1 MAATYGSTAT
11 IYDGSTSLKAAKS
24 AQAIKLLNPS
34 ATDGVYWINLPT
46 VGATQIYC
54 LMDNKWDGGGWM
66 MAMKAAATGTTFQYT
81 ANYWTTANTLN
92 PSDNTRNAGDA
103 KYNTMNYFAARDMLA
118 LWPDISMSPVGG
130 SLPASGAWAWLQND
144 FYAGQNIVPI
154 TFWNTVDRW
163 FIGDAKLFPGWGSG
177 LGTMFSSQKDML
189 FYGYNYVN
197 GIVNTAPFFVTS
209 RARWGFGW
217 NENAEGLY
225 KGPYTQTQ
233 FSTAGGSDDALG
245 GIGLEHVQGSPTAFS
260 RLDSAGDVARCCTDY
275 LGINRQARVEV
286 YIR

>member
-1 MAATYGSTAT
+1 
-11 IYDGSTSLKAAKS
+11 
-24 AQAIKLLNPS
+24 
-34 ATDGVYWINLPT
+34 
-46 VGATQIYC
+46 
-54 LMDNKWDGGGWM
+54 
-66 MAMKAAATGTTFQYT
+66 MKAAATGTTFQYS

-177 LGTMFSSQKDML
+177 TGTMFSSQKDML
-189 FYGYNYVN
+189 FYGYNYRN
-197 GIVNTAPFFVTS
+197 FQEGSPYFVS
-209 RARWGFGW
+209 SKVRWGFGF
-217 NENAEGLY
+217 NENGEGLY
-225 KGPYTQTQ
+225 KGPYTQEQ
-233 FSTAGGSDDALG
+233 FSNAAGSDDVAG
-245 GIGLEHVQGSPTAFS
+245 GIGMQHYAGNPPVTFYYY
-260 RLDSAGDVARCCTDY
+260 SAGDVVRCCQDY

>member
-46 VGATQIYC
+46 AGATQIYC

-177 LGTMFSSQKDML
+177 TGTMFSSQLDIR
-189 FYGYNYVN
+189 FYGYNYSNVPN
-197 GIVNTAPFFVTS
+197 IYLVNTKV
-209 RARWGFGW
+209 RWGFGW
-217 NENAEGLY
+217 NENGEGLY
-225 KGPYTQTQ
+225 KGPYTQLTG
-233 FSTAGGSDDALG
+233 AAPGSNDVHA
-245 GIGLEHVQGSPTAFS
+245 GIGMQLITGAVGSEVINNY
-260 RLDSAGDVARCCTDY
+260 SAGEVIRCCADY
-275 LGINRQARVEV
+275 TGLNRQARVEM